1 LNVHKK
7 QLEKQLLCRS
17 RHIRKIFA
25 LEGSELY
32 GHVLFCFIDVFPNT
46 NYAFF
51 TYKVPNSGGCLVFS
65 IMIRLQ
71 NELQL
76 LNYNYDAKSCDM
88 IFIKVNNPI

>member
-1 LNVHKK
+1 MNKHCMYVLNVHKK
-7 QLEKQLLCRS
+7 QLEKQLSYLLCRS

-46 NYAFF
+46 KYAFF

-65 IMIRLQ
+65 SYDKIAKRAPAS
-71 NELQL
+71 QL
-76 LNYNYDAKSCDM
+76 
-88 IFIKVNNPI
+88 